1 MGMEPITARA
11 WAKLNLT
18 LDVLGKRSDG
28 YHDLCMVMQ
37 SVALCDTVTIE
48 ETGERG
54 IRVSSNLEFLPSG
67 KNNLAAAAALRLS
80 EAAGRDGN
88 GLRITLDKSIPVC
101 AGMGG
106 GSSDAAA
113 VLRALNEG
121 WKLGWSREELAR
133 VGEKVGSDVPYCV
146 LGGTALAEGRGEI
159 LTPLPALPWCI
170 AVLCKPRF
178 SVSTPE
184 LFSRIDGM
192 KVTCRPDTKGMLTA
206 LERGD
211 VQGVARRMYN
221 VFEDVLPRNQA
232 GTIAEIK
239 GVLIQHGALGACMS
253 GTGPTV
259 FGLFDSLVAAWRAF
273 HELKAVYPETFLTVT
288 I

>member
-178 SVSTPE
+178 SISTPE

>member
-48 ETGERG
+48 ETGELG

-67 KNNLAAAAALRLS
+67 KNNLATAAALRLS

-178 SVSTPE
+178 SISTPE

-192 KVTCRPDTKGMLTA
+192 KVTCRPDTKGILTA